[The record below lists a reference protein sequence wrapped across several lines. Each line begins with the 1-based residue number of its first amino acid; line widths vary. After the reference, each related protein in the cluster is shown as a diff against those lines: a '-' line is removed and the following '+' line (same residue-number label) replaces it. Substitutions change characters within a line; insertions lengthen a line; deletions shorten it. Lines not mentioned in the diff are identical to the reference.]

1 MVSKSTWKNELVMR
15 ELESE
20 GYGRGLYRW
29 EWGYED
35 ITNHSQAALHTYY
48 ICMPATGGYILDL
61 FM

>member
-1 MVSKSTWKNELVMR
+1 MR

-35 ITNHSQAALHTYY
+35 ITNHSQAVLHAYY